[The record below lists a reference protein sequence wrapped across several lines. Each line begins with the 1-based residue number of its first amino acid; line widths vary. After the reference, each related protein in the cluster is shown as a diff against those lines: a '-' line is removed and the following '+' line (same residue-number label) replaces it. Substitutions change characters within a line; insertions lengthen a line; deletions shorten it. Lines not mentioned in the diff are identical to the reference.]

1 MKKKIKILCTLG
13 PSSLNEKIIKIL
25 KKKVDYFRLNMSH
38 LSIQSLKNN
47 IKFLKKYGIKNICI
61 DTEGAQVRTGNI
73 KAKKLSLNQ
82 KVIFYNSLKN
92 KKSYYL
98 YPKFKFEKIKINT
111 KFLVGFNDLELKVIK
126 SSKSFLEAKVTKP
139 GLIAPNKGVHFQQEI
154 KLDGLTDK
162 DIEAIKIARKH
173 KINIFALSFA
183 NNSQSVKY
191 FRTLIGK
198 SSFLISKIESLSAL
212 KNLNSI
218 IKNSNAI
225 LIDRGDLS
233 RYVPIE
239 AIPIIQKK
247 IIKKSKKLK
256 TECYVATNLLESM
269 IQNNA
274 PTRAESNDINITLE
288 SGASGLVLAAETAIG
303 KYPNECVNFLKDCIR
318 IFQKFDSNKYF

>member
-1 MKKKIKILCTLG
+1 MRKKIKILCTLG

-25 KKKVDYFRLNMSH
+25 KNKVDYFRLNMSH

-47 IKFLKKYGIKNICI
+47 IRFLKKHGIKNICI

-73 KAKKLSLNQ
+73 KTKKLSLNQ
-82 KVIFYNSLKN
+82 KVIFYNSYKN

-126 SSKSFLEAKVTKP
+126 NSKSFLKAKVTKP

-162 DIEAIKIARKH
+162 DIEAIKIAKKH

-183 NNSQSVKY
+183 NNPQSVKY

-198 SSFLISKIESLSAL
+198 RSFLISKIESLSAL

-218 IKNSNAI
+218 ITNSNAI

-239 AIPIIQKK
+239 AIPVIQKK

-303 KYPNECVNFLKDCIR
+303 KYPNECVNFLKNCIK